1 MRPMTD
7 ETPTADVGEVA
18 ELCARLLD
26 VLPPD
31 DCALDRDIRARLEAF
46 VAGVRAVSAPPE

>member
-1 MRPMTD
+1 MTD